1 MNYIGSKYS
10 LLNFIDN
17 TIRTVVSSDLSNLV
31 FCDLFAGTGV
41 VGRHFKTKVSKVI
54 SNDLEYYSYALNKN
68 YIGNHI
74 EIKGKDEYIDKLNAL
89 EGIDDGFI
97 YSQYCIGGGN
107 ERQYFSDDNGK
118 KIDAIRTTI
127 ENWKEKKEIS
137 EDLYYFLLC
146 SLIESADKLA
156 NTASVYGAFL
166 KKIKKSAQ
174 KELVLR
180 PAYYQLNSNSH
191 EVYNEDANELI
202 NKIEGDILYL
212 DPPYN
217 SRQYGANYHLLNT
230 IAEYKSFIPK
240 GKTGLREYN
249 KSNYCS
255 KITVESSFEELVRN
269 AKFKYIILSYNNEG
283 LMSIDRI
290 KEIMS
295 QYGQYQVFQ
304 QEYQRFKADKT
315 ENRKHLADK
324 TIEYLHV
331 LIKS

>member
-10 LLNFIDN
+10 LLSFIDT
-17 TIRTVVSSDLSNLV
+17 TIRTVVNADLSNLV
-31 FCDLFAGTGV
+31 FCDLFAGTGI

-74 EIKGKDEYIDKLNAL
+74 EIKGKDEYIDKLNTL
-89 EGIDDGFI
+89 KGIDNGFI
-97 YSQYCIGGGN
+97 YTQYCVGGGN
-107 ERQYFSDDNGK
+107 ERQYFSDENGQ
-118 KIDAIRTTI
+118 KIDAMRTTI
-127 ENWKEKKEIS
+127 EDWKKNGEIS
-137 EDLYYFLLC
+137 DDLYYFLLC
-146 SLIESADKLA
+146 SLIECADKLA

-166 KKIKKSAQ
+166 KNLKKSAQ
-174 KELVLR
+174 KELVLK

-191 EVYNEDANELI
+191 EVYNEDANILI

-217 SRQYGANYHLLNT
+217 TRQYGANYHLLNT
-230 IAEYKSFIPK
+230 IAEYKSFVPK

-255 KITVESSFEELVRN
+255 KTTVEKAFEELVSN
-269 AKFKYIILSYNNEG
+269 ARFRYIILSYNNEG

-295 QYGQYQVFQ
+295 RYGRYQVFQ
-304 QEYQRFKADKT
+304 QEYQRFKADRK